1 MSNAAR
7 PIDVERTHEEGEP
20 DEERRAIQDEAAGVL
35 TYQPKRRASHI
46 HPLAAMSGADLSRP
60 LPPVPWLCRELQFA
74 TGRPLLFTAAA
85 GTGKTWV
92 LTSFLV
98 SVAAERSF
106 WLDRYQL
113 QKSGPVLHLNAD
125 MAKRPL
131 IRRYQRMAKG
141 MGLRLEDLP
150 LHVANSDVFP
160 DGFSLLHPDAEE
172 TLTATVEKYRAVVV
186 LIDALNPMLGGADEN
201 KAECAHALR
210 VLTRVSDRTGVTF
223 FVIHHHGKPA
233 KEGEGGGRKGTQHK
247 ARGSSAIVD
256 ACDATFSIER
266 AEFDGGMR
274 IEQGKA
280 SMGSHIEPFYVR
292 LEDVG
297 PANDDGYS
305 EGIRVVH
312 VDPDEAKQLI
322 GETPSD
328 TDALAEAIVRALGER
343 GSLSRQEI
351 AAAGIVTG
359 NRSMKGKAM
368 DQLVEAGR
376 VVSEK
381 EGRTTMLRLR

>member
-1 MSNAAR
+1 MSGAAR
-7 PIDVERTHEEGEP
+7 RIELERTREEGEP
-20 DEERRAIQDEAAGVL
+20 DEERRAIQDEAAGIL
-35 TYQPKRRASHI
+35 TYQPRRRAAHI

-92 LTSFLV
+92 LSSFLI
-98 SVAAERSF
+98 SVAAGHSS
-106 WLDRYQL
+106 WLGRYQL
-113 QKSGPVLHLNAD
+113 QASGPVLHLNAD

-141 MGLRLEDLP
+141 MGLRLDDLP
-150 LHVANSDVFP
+150 LHVVNSEAFP

-172 TLTATVEKYRAVVV
+172 TLTATVETYRAVVV

-210 VLTRVSDRTGVTF
+210 ALTRVSDRTGVTF
-223 FVIHHHGKPA
+223 FVIHHHGKP
-233 KEGEGGGRKGTQHK
+233 KDGEGGGRRGTQHK

-292 LEDVG
+292 LEDIG
-297 PANDDGYS
+297 PANDDGCS
-305 EGIRVVH
+305 DGIRVVH
-312 VDPDEAKQLI
+312 VDPEEARQRI
-322 GETPSD
+322 GETPTD
-328 TDALAEAIVRALGER
+328 TDALADSIVRALEER
-343 GSLSRQEI
+343 GPLSRQDI
-351 AAAGIVTG
+351 ANPGMVTG

-368 DQLVEAGR
+368 DQLIEAGR

-381 EGRTTMLRLR
+381 DGRTTMLRLP